1 MFAKI
6 LGMDKPPNP
15 SSINDDGRAMSK
27 LNAHESGREAVSS
40 SSQYQQSPSRPLVTR
55 QAGSKSVSPNP
66 SRGNVA
72 PIRSTPPRS
81 PGRSQ
86 VDSKTQNP
94 NADHT
99 EQTPLLYDD
108 REGGCGNS
116 QSSSIGAEGDSSI
129 AASSSSYVY
138 PNLEGT
144 SSGGTSSWKNV
155 KDHLHKGDFIMYKLA
170 NIGSNVGSSDGDDDD
185 NSGFQQL
192 KNRSRPAHSTRA
204 QQIVD
209 EIRSGIS
216 FTPSQCIMAIL
227 LYLTFACVCYDFIFE
242 PEWGIIDTAYFAVTT
257 FSKLKKS
264 RPLLPIPCRH

>member
-6 LGMDKPPNP
+6 LGMVKPPNP

-55 QAGSKSVSPNP
+55 QAGSRSVSPNP

-86 VDSKTQNP
+86 VDSKTQNS
-94 NADHT
+94 NANHT

-129 AASSSSYVY
+129 AASSSSYIH
-138 PNLEGT
+138 PNLECT

-155 KDHLHKGDFIMYKLA
+155 KDHL
-170 NIGSNVGSSDGDDDD
+170 
-185 NSGFQQL
+185 
-192 KNRSRPAHSTRA
+192 PTR
-204 QQIVD
+204 
-209 EIRSGIS
+209 
-216 FTPSQCIMAIL
+216 L
-227 LYLTFACVCYDFIFE
+227 
-242 PEWGIIDTAYFAVTT
+242 
-257 FSKLKKS
+257 
-264 RPLLPIPCRH
+264 